1 MIYPF
6 IAAHEGQ
13 FEIKIMCRVLTV
25 SVSGYYAWRHRRPSQ
40 RDQENQ
46 RLVTQIQSVH
56 CTSRQTYGSRRVTA
70 ALRGQGVSYNRKRI
84 ARLMRQVGLRG
95 SDRRKRRPVT
105 THSNH
110 QQPIVANLL
119 ARNFHANQPNQTWL
133 GDITYIDTA
142 EGWLYLAGIEDV
154 FSRKI
159 VGWAMSDHLE
169 TDLVEGA
176 LEMAVKHRQPAAGLL
191 HHSDR
196 GSQYAS
202 HAYRA
207 ALLMY
212 QMRASMSRTAN
223 CYDNAMIESF
233 WATLKTECVQQP
245 FATRAQARTALFEYI
260 EVFYN
265 RQRLHSSLGYRSPD
279 QFEALHSTLC

>member
-6 IAAHEGQ
+6 IAAHEGE
-13 FEIKIMCRVLTV
+13 FEIKIMCRVLAT
-25 SVSGYYAWRHRRPSQ
+25 SVSGYYAWRQRRPS
-40 RDQENQ
+40 RRMQENQ
-46 RLVTQIQSVH
+46 ALLAQIQQVH
-56 CTSRQTYGSRRVTA
+56 QQSRQTYGNRRVTA
-70 ALRGQGVSYNRKRI
+70 ALRAQGVSCNRKRI
-84 ARLMRQVGLRG
+84 ARLMRTQGLRG
-95 SDRRKRRPVT
+95 CDRRKRRPVT
-105 THSNH
+105 TQSNH
-110 QQPIVANLL
+110 QQPIVPNHL
-119 ARNFHANQPNQTWL
+119 ARNFHASQPNQTWL
-133 GDITYIDTA
+133 SDITYIDTA

-159 VGWAMSDHLE
+159 VGWAMSDRLE
-169 TDLVEGA
+169 TGLVEDA
-176 LEMAVKHRQPAAGLL
+176 LEMAVTHRQPAAGLL

-207 ALLMY
+207 QLLKH

-223 CYDNAMIESF
+223 CYDNAMMESF

-245 FATRAQARTALFEYI
+245 FATRVQARTALFEYI